1 MCFSSKGE
9 QIRISVSKGCEKI
22 DESKKARN
30 AIFAWHTEVEKS
42 EAFEVAFPTLSKPK
56 QGQKSS
62 LIALMGNR
70 CLASVVQAQ
79 KSSLIG
85 TGPDGYKVLEL
96 AKLDDEDRCLVADV
110 KKLIRTESFQRRR

>member
-1 MCFSSKGE
+1 MVLASLTLVE
-9 QIRISVSKGCEKI
+9 
-22 DESKKARN
+22 ARN

-56 QGQKSS
+56 QGPKPS
-62 LIALMGNR
+62 LIASMGKS
-70 CLASVVQAQ
+70 CLDRVVQAQ

-85 TGPDGYKVLEL
+85 TGPDDNKVLEL
-96 AKLDDEDRCLVADV
+96 AKLDNADRCLVADV